1 MAYVLMRVTVCV
13 LYRTACALYKLT
25 STVAYAAAKGLTSD
39 SSRAVLLQDLTS
51 GSNDDN

>member
-25 STVAYAAAKGLTSD
+25 STVKGLTSA